1 MGAMTGRMKRM
12 LVVGALLAPLVLPAL
27 YGGTLSA
34 ASGDID
40 IDEIGRVKR
49 GKEKVSVR
57 VEVHEEG
64 LICQLKVKYADGNAD
79 SPDDVLSNSKGVCE
93 LLFDVPDRKSVVG
106 DAVAKVKVVTKK
118 GKEVGRS
125 SRGFQVRDG
134 RQ

>member
-1 MGAMTGRMKRM
+1 MGVMAGRIKRM
-12 LVVGALLAPLVLPAL
+12 LVVGVLLAPFALPAM
-27 YGGTLSA
+27 YGGSLNA
-34 ASGDID
+34 ASGDVD

-49 GKEKVSVR
+49 GKEHVGVR

-64 LICQLKVKYADGNAD
+64 LTCQLKVKYADGNAD
-79 SPDDVLSNSKGVCE
+79 SPDDVLSNGKGICE
-93 LLFDVPDRKSVVG
+93 LFFDVPDRRSVVG
-106 DAVAKVKVVTKK
+106 DAIAKVKVVNSK